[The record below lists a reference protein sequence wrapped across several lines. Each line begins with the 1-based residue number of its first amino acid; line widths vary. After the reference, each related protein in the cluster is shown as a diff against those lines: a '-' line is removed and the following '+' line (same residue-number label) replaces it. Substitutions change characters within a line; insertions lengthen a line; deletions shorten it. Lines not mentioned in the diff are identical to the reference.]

1 MERVPDRI
9 RIGVS
14 VAVLGAL
21 VLAASSGA
29 ARHPALARTAAGK
42 ATAIAA
48 GGGHT
53 CAVTTAGAVKCWGYN
68 SHGQV
73 GDGTKTD
80 RHAPVAVSGLG
91 SGVAGVAAG
100 GLHTCAITRTGGVA
114 CWGANHSGQ
123 LGDGTTDDR
132 LAPVVVSDV
141 GSGVTEIAAGA
152 SHTCALTGAGGVD
165 CWGGNGNGQLGDGTT
180 NDHHVPGGV
189 QGLVGLAY
197 AVAAGGAHSCAITGP
212 QRTVVCWGANGQGQL
227 GDGTGLD
234 KHMPAYAQAL
244 GEAGVVAGDA
254 HTCTFPTGGPYL
266 ACFGAGGHGQLGYG
280 GTANF
285 LSPIAV
291 VAFMQG
297 VLAVAAGGNH
307 TCAITPA
314 HGVECWGANDH
325 GQLGDGTTTERHQ
338 PVAVSGLTSGVA
350 TIAAGFSHTC
360 ALRTTGTILCWGY
373 NGQGQLGDGTTTDRL
388 TPVPVLGFGAALP
401 VVCVVPK
408 VVGRALPKAR
418 KMIVK
423 AHCRVGK
430 VTRKTS
436 SRRLQ
441 GRVLK
446 QKPKPGR
453 RLPKGARVNL
463 TVGIAAKNV

>member
-1 MERVPDRI
+1 MERVPGRI

-14 VAVLGAL
+14 LAVLGAL

-29 ARHPALARTAAGK
+29 ARRPAVALASAGK

-48 GGGHT
+48 GAGHT
-53 CAVTTAGAVKCWGYN
+53 CAVTSAGAVKCWGYN

-91 SGVAGVAAG
+91 SGVTRVAAG
-100 GLHTCAITRTGGVA
+100 GLHTCAVTGAGGVE

-132 LAPVVVSDV
+132 LAPVVVSGV
-141 GSGVTEIAAGA
+141 GSAAAIATGA
-152 SHTCALTGAGGVD
+152 AHTCALTRAGAVD

-180 NDHHVPGGV
+180 DDHHVPGGV
-189 QGLVGLAY
+189 QGLVGLTY
-197 AVAAGGAHSCAITGP
+197 AVAAGGSHSCAITGP

-227 GDGTGLD
+227 GDGTGAE

-244 GEAGVVAGDA
+244 GEAGVAAGDA

-266 ACFGAGGHGQLGYG
+266 VCFGASGHGQLGYG

-285 LSPIAV
+285 LSPIAIL
-291 VAFMQG
+291 AFAQG

-314 HGVECWGANDH
+314 HGVECWGENDH
-325 GQLGDGTTTERHQ
+325 GQLGDGTTTDRHQ

-350 TIAAGFSHTC
+350 AIAAGFSHTC
-360 ALRTTGTILCWGY
+360 ALRSTGTILCWGF

-388 TPVPVLGFGAALP
+388 TPVPVLGFGAAP
-401 VVCVVPK
+401 PCVVPK
-408 VVGRALPKAR
+408 VVGRALPKAK

-423 AHCRVGK
+423 AHCRVGR

-446 QKPKPGR
+446 QRPKAGK
-453 RLPKGARVNL
+453 RLANGARVNL
-463 TVGIAAKNV
+463 VVGIAAKSA